1 VIDVATN
8 TVVRSVPVGNN
19 PFGVAVTPDRK
30 FAYVTN
36 YGIFN
41 AAPGHTVSVI
51 DTATNQVKTT
61 IPVGLSPTG
70 VAITPNSQFAY
81 IANNNPGSDSVSMIN
96 TITNQVGTTIPVQPG
111 PEGVAITPD
120 GEFAYVTNTG
130 TLALPGNS
138 VSVINTATKQL
149 ARRLL

>member
-1 VIDVATN
+1 VANNGSGVLGNTVSMIDVATN

-19 PFGVAVTPDRK
+19 PFGVAVTPDGK
-30 FAYVTN
+30 LAYVTN

-41 AAPGHTVSVI
+41 TAPGHTVSVI

-81 IANNNPGSDSVSMIN
+81 IANNNPGSDSVS
-96 TITNQVGTTIPVQPG
+96 
-111 PEGVAITPD
+111 
-120 GEFAYVTNTG
+120 
-130 TLALPGNS
+130 
-138 VSVINTATKQL
+138 VINTTVHGPALRHESALVDAGIAVQWTPIRIS
-149 ARRLL
+149 RRSRSGELRL